1 MRVIDSIRPPQ
12 RQLTRKASSRP
23 SQLGTGARFSGLSQ
37 KSRRR
42 RRVAWDV
49 VIAIVV
55 SPLLLAVAFVGSLSA
70 MVVPVL
76 GLVAVALKLPSRA
89 LFVLAL
95 VALLFMGLLQLNN
108 AADTAQAVAVMAYE
122 LLAAGVVAMALE
134 IKREARLGLRK
145 KQRF

>member
-1 MRVIDSIRPPQ
+1 
-12 RQLTRKASSRP
+12 
-23 SQLGTGARFSGLSQ
+23 
-37 KSRRR
+37 
-42 RRVAWDV
+42 
-49 VIAIVV
+49 
-55 SPLLLAVAFVGSLSA
+55 